1 MDIIKIDSKRT
12 RLISDGGCG
21 YLEPDNSYAAF
32 LASCNRMYYGIKCD
46 IRFTIDRVI
55 VTSRYRD
62 LRKMANEKIHISLSK
77 YEDLKK
83 IRFGENDLSS
93 VVSLKTF
100 MSLCNRYHK
109 FACLELHPPI
119 GRLEI
124 EQLINEIESLNMIK
138 FTKIISNDMKYLKQ
152 IRKLNLHIKLEI
164 RAKEYSDQLFFDA
177 IKYHIDISLPVNKLS
192 TDFIGLCHDNRIKCG
207 TYNIND
213 PVGALLLSD
222 MQLDYIYTV
231 GLEEYKPN

>member
-109 FACLELHPPI
+109 FACLELHPPL
-119 GRLEI
+119 GGLEL
-124 EQLINEIESLNMIK
+124 EQLINEIESLNMIN